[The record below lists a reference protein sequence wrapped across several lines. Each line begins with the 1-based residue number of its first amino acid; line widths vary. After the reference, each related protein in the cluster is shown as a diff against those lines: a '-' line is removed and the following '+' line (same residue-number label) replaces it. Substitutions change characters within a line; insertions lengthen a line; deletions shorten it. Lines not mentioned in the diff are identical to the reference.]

1 MAVHMLWL
9 AGVAFAVVVIGAV
22 VIVALLASG
31 TRSASPTPHPA
42 FGETP
47 LQILDRRFAAGEI
60 TADDY
65 QKARDLLRGAAKT

>member
-1 MAVHMLWL
+1 MAVHMLGL
-9 AGVAFAVVVIGAV
+9 VGVVFVVLVIGAI

-47 LQILDRRFAAGEI
+47 QQILDRRFAAGEI
-60 TADDY
+60 TAEDY

>member
-1 MAVHMLWL
+1 MAVNMLGL
-9 AGVAFAVVVIGAV
+9 VGAAFVVLVIGAI

-31 TRSASPTPHPA
+31 TRSPSPTTHPA

-60 TADDY
+60 NADDY
-65 QKARDLLRGAAKT
+65 QKARDLLRGAEKT